1 MKKLII
7 LLSLAVPFIVSADS
21 AKKFKELKMA
31 IAEQRLKIMKEDG
44 DAANLYSRILRE
56 YKKLNDQLL
65 EHSEIKGSK
74 LNDKELTAL
83 KLKILEEDEDLNN
96 SRQRII
102 KLHRSL
108 EDILRKNS
116 RLKTLYSQLKKLKK

>member
-1 MKKLII
+1 MKKII
-7 LLSLAVPFIVSADS
+7 IFLSLLLPLIVSANS
-21 AKKFKELKMA
+21 KEINEVKMA

-56 YKKLNDQLL
+56 YKKLDEQLA

-74 LNDKELTAL
+74 LQDKELTAL
-83 KLKILEEDEDLNN
+83 KLKLLEQDEDLND

-108 EDILRKNS
+108 EGILHKNL
-116 RLKTLYSQLKKLKK
+116 RLKQLNAKLQKLKK

>member
-1 MKKLII
+1 
-7 LLSLAVPFIVSADS
+7 
-21 AKKFKELKMA
+21 MA

-56 YKKLNDQLL
+56 YKKLNDHLM
-65 EHSEIKGSK
+65 EHSKVKGSK
-74 LNDKELTAL
+74 LKDKELTAL
-83 KLKILEEDEDLNN
+83 KLKLLEEDEDLND

-108 EDILRKNS
+108 EDILRKDPQ
-116 RLKTLYSQLKKLKK
+116 LQTLYSQLQKLKK